1 MIAAQAIKLS
11 ADYEE
16 MQNFA
21 ASHGWLDNFMHRH
34 KFSLRRPTT
43 VAQKEPSAYKN
54 IIINFILY
62 IQQLIHKNN
71 YTHVYAADET
81 AIFGNFH
88 FGARLLVWDSFRC
101 HISEDTKK
109 TLRRLALHSAV
120 IPGGT
125 TKYIQAPDVC
135 WNAPFK
141 EAIRKLYNDW
151 MAHGEKAT
159 TSGGNLKA
167 PQMEVYL
174 EWIANAWDSLP
185 KQMIADSFLTCGIT
199 KEEKG
204 RHDDKIHVFKPDG
217 AIPNG
222 LALLKQRRQDEE
234 VLKMVEEIDLGE
246 DESDEEIDVE
256 ADDVA
261 APAPSGAIDDF
272 AQRTSQFFD
281 FIRQGNTDR
290 LRTLIDLLSADELN
304 NLLQMNDPQYNEQYF
319 ALLIA
324 IMQGHTEIAALLL
337 EKGADVH
344 QAAVRQV
351 NRVNIAVT
359 PLWIAVNNRNLEMC
373 RVLIAHGAN
382 VDLGSDSSFTPLLL
396 ACGKGSTE
404 IVTLLVENG
413 ANVNLGDSEGA
424 TPIMNTSR
432 FGMIELVRFLLSH
445 GANVEQMDYSGMRFA
460 LLDAAVNGHLE
471 VCRLLVD
478 EWAADVNQQA
488 IDGTTPLMG
497 ACSFGHLGITVFLI
511 EHGADIDHADMD
523 GYNALMWAVKYEKAG
538 VARHLLAIGANADQ
552 VGIDGK
558 RAKDLAREG
567 RRAEMIDL
575 FRTTANN
582 EQREDGNA
590 QQDEQPPQQQ

>member
-1 MIAAQAIKLS
+1 M
-11 ADYEE
+11 
-16 MQNFA
+16 
-21 ASHGWLDNFMHRH
+21 
-34 KFSLRRPTT
+34 
-43 VAQKEPSAYKN
+43 
-54 IIINFILY
+54 
-62 IQQLIHKNN
+62 
-71 YTHVYAADET
+71 
-81 AIFGNFH
+81 
-88 FGARLLVWDSFRC
+88 
-101 HISEDTKK
+101 
-109 TLRRLALHSAV
+109 
-120 IPGGT
+120 
-125 TKYIQAPDVC
+125 
-135 WNAPFK
+135 
-141 EAIRKLYNDW
+141 
-151 MAHGEKAT
+151 
-159 TSGGNLKA
+159 
-167 PQMEVYL
+167 
-174 EWIANAWDSLP
+174 
-185 KQMIADSFLTCGIT
+185 
-199 KEEKG
+199 
-204 RHDDKIHVFKPDG
+204 
-217 AIPNG
+217 
-222 LALLKQRRQDEE
+222 
-234 VLKMVEEIDLGE
+234 
-246 DESDEEIDVE
+246 
-256 ADDVA
+256 ADDVD
-261 APAPSGAIDDF
+261 APAPSGAVDDF
-272 AQRTSQFFD
+272 AQRISQFFD
-281 FIRQGNTDR
+281 FIRHGNIDR
-290 LRTLIDLLSADELN
+290 LRALIDSLSADELN

-359 PLWIAVNNRNLEMC
+359 PLWLAVSKLHLEMC
-373 RVLIAHGAN
+373 RVLIAHGAD
-382 VDLGSDSSFTPLLL
+382 VDLGSDASLTPLLL

-488 IDGTTPLMG
+488 IDGTTALMG
-497 ACSFGHLGITVFLI
+497 ACSFGHLGITIFLI